1 MTAVLEVSD
10 LVVRFKV
17 GDAYITPVNGVSL
30 RLRPGETL
38 GLVGE
43 SGCGKSTLAR
53 AVLQLIRPDSGRVL
67 LGDKDLTRLRGSA
80 LRSLRT
86 RLQMVFQ
93 DPRGSLDPRKSV
105 LSLISEP
112 LKVHR
117 LADRGERKRRA
128 HQIMERVGL
137 DAAYAQRRPSEL
149 SGGQQ
154 QRVGI
159 ARALITDPA
168 VVICDEPVS
177 ALDVSI
183 QAQVINLI
191 RDLQSDLDTAF
202 LFIAHDLAVVRRLS
216 RRVAVMYLGRVVE
229 QGPRDQIFGQP
240 AHPYT
245 KGLVASIVR
254 ADVNARHKLAEARR
268 LVSGDLPSL
277 LDPPPGCAY
286 NTRCPYAVEI
296 CREAAPS
303 LDTVVGHGHVACHR
317 WREIRDQPP
326 VLNRPRNPGGP
337 TET

>member
-1 MTAVLEVSD
+1 MSAPAVALEVND
-10 LVVRFKV
+10 LVVRFKA
-17 GDAYITPVNGVSL
+17 GNGEITPVDGVSL
-30 RLRPGETL
+30 RLHAGETL

-53 AVLQLIRPDSGRVL
+53 AILQLVRPHSGRVL
-67 LGDKDLTRLRGSA
+67 LGEDDLTQLRGSA
-80 LRSLRT
+80 LRSVRT

-93 DPRGSLDPRKSV
+93 DPRGSLDPRKDV

-117 LADRGERKRRA
+117 LAGRSERVRRA
-128 HQIMERVGL
+128 HEIMELVGL
-137 DAAYAQRRPSEL
+137 DTAYARRRPSEL

-159 ARALITDPA
+159 ARALITNPA

-183 QAQVINLI
+183 QAQVINLLLG
-191 RDLQSDLDTAF
+191 LQAELDTAF

-216 RRVAVMYLGRVVE
+216 HRVAVMYLGRVVE
-229 QGPRDQIFGQP
+229 EGPRQQIFGRP

-245 KGLVASIVR
+245 QGLVASIVR
-254 ADVNARHKLAEARR
+254 ADVDARSRLAEARR

-277 LDPPPGCAY
+277 LDPPTGCAY
-286 NTRCPYAVEI
+286 HTRCPYAVDL
-296 CREAAPS
+296 CRAEAPV
-303 LDTVVGHGHVACHR
+303 LDGVACHR
-317 WREIRDQPP
+317 WQEIRDMTPTDSQP
-326 VLNRPRNPGGP
+326 RRQPRRQ
-337 TET
+337 